1 VIYLIF
7 NEGYAA
13 TAGDQLVRA
22 ELCREAIRLGR
33 VLAELLPGEP
43 EVLGLLGLML
53 IHDSRRDARTV
64 DGRLVT
70 LDEQDRSRWDRQAIA
85 EGIAV
90 LERAWSAGTLGPYQL
105 QAAIAA
111 MHAMAATPEET
122 DWRQIA
128 TLYEGLLAINSSPVI
143 ALNHA
148 VAVALSSGLEEGL
161 RRIDAVNAAGDLDRY
176 YLLHAARAD
185 ILRRMNRLD
194 EAATAYTRALELA
207 GNAVEQQFLRR
218 RLKEIGR
225 DQS

>member
-1 VIYLIF
+1 
-7 NEGYAA
+7 
-13 TAGDQLVRA
+13 
-22 ELCREAIRLGR
+22 
-33 VLAELLPGEP
+33 
-43 EVLGLLGLML
+43 
-53 IHDSRRDARTV
+53 
-64 DGRLVT
+64 
-70 LDEQDRSRWDRQAIA
+70 
-85 EGIAV
+85 
-90 LERAWSAGTLGPYQL
+90 
-105 QAAIAA
+105 

-128 TLYEGLLAINSSPVI
+128 TLYERLLAINSSPVI